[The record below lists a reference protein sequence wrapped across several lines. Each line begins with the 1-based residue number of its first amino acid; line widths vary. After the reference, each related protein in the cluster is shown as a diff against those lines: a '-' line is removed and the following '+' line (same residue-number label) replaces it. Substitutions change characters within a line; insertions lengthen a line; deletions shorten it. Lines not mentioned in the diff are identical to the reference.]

1 VRRITRDDF
10 DGPDFLWGF
19 AVGVIAIAVALL
31 FLAMGVKL
39 G

>member
-1 VRRITRDDF
+1 VRRLTREQVVDSRF
-10 DGPDFLWGF
+10 AWGF

>member
-1 VRRITRDDF
+1 VRRIIRDDPV
-10 DGPDFLWGF
+10 DPRFLWGF
-19 AVGVIAIAVALL
+19 AVGIIAVAIALL